1 MEEACFVF
9 HTNGLVILLEIHLFI
24 LLQNHI
30 LLDKVE
36 KIIDIFELL
45 GCG

>member
-30 LLDKVE
+30 LLNEVKQ
-36 KIIDIFELL
+36 IIYVLELL